1 MSAFARPAIFW
12 PHPFKPVTNTS
23 TPVLPLPFR
32 LILLSL
38 LLLPAAIEAQQQE
51 GYRLLSNQILVEEAG
66 HWGAWQA
73 PDGVRLIDEAG
84 QVEPRFLRRTFNA
97 ARNAHQF
104 EYVASINLGG
114 ASAQEDTLQG
124 GIRTAGTNLETAP
137 LILDGDMSTYWEP
150 DPQAPVDDWSLEID
164 LARTLVI
171 DRVVVRF
178 AEEGAG
184 DPFLKFR
191 VLISDGL
198 EFGRGEEGRRR
209 QFYRVGLVTKP
220 NKDQRTFVFDVEPQ
234 RPVAADITGEIAQ
247 FIRID
252 VLDSDGDRAEAIDQ
266 ATYEALP
273 EEDRGVIDYFRL
285 TSGRRQ
291 ILVGQET
298 YQLLPAD
305 EQGPVVHYR
314 RERPR
319 LAEVEVYALG
329 ENIVSLTQ
337 RGRERGL
344 DESGSN
350 FVLFQIFTDG
360 LYSSQLP
367 MRTYNPFTDRNQVSI
382 DLGAKYWLERIKLL
396 SPAGPPPVFQ
406 IRVSDGALNPDG
418 EFIWTTFDERRNQ
431 AGYQHVEEAFPVQEV
446 RYIEA
451 RRLEFSG
458 SAQEEGNL
466 SEIQAY
472 GEGFVS
478 EVVMQSPFIR
488 LDRPRLFNTV
498 EWEGEAPPNTRIEVR
513 TRSGDEIIEIPHYFA
528 ITGREISRSL
538 WERIPANIRPEV
550 VIEEVPG
557 TDWSNW
563 SEPYLE
569 SGQVF
574 KSPSPRS
581 LALVEVKLLSDEPL
595 RSASIQRL
603 RLRFG
608 PPLVDKVVG
617 EIWPARGIDPG
628 EERDFTL
635 YMRPIFGP
643 GNPGFDRV
651 RLVSSSVA
659 PIELTSVRALPASGP
674 ARNLWPGPME
684 VEPQPEGDVVLNFPD
699 PVVRQGE
706 TYAIAFRTKVFLQST
721 TFRAELTRQTRPG
734 SVQPISAGDASRAIP
749 TQSLVVV
756 SELKG
761 SQLLDELSLEPR
773 VFTPNGDGINDETV
787 VKLTVFHLEGDKR
800 LEVEIRDLA
809 GRRVRDLGASQTRPS
824 GEHFFSWD
832 GRDEHGSLVPPGT
845 YIVRAGFSTHTQA
858 DGTRAVR
865 LVHLV
870 Y

>member
-1 MSAFARPAIFW
+1 MSAL
-12 PHPFKPVTNTS
+12 KTQ
-23 TPVLPLPFR
+23 
-32 LILLSL
+32 
-38 LLLPAAIEAQQQE
+38 AQQQE
-51 GYRLLSNQILVEEAG
+51 GYRLLSNQVLINRAD
-66 HWGAWQA
+66 HWRVWQA
-73 PDGVRLIDEAG
+73 PDGVRVIAEDG
-84 QVEPRFLRRTFNA
+84 RVVPRFLRRSFNA
-97 ARNAHQF
+97 ARNADQF

-114 ASAQEDTLQG
+114 TSSEIDTLRG
-124 GIRTAGTNLETAP
+124 GVRTAGTNLETAP
-137 LILDGDMSTYWEP
+137 LILDGDMTTYWEP
-150 DPQAPVDDWSLEID
+150 DAAAPVDQWSLEID
-164 LARTLVI
+164 LARTLII
-171 DRVVVRF
+171 DRVAVRF
-178 AEEGAG
+178 VDEGQG

-234 RPVAADITGEIAQ
+234 RPVAADVTGEIAQ

-252 VLDSDGDRAEAIDQ
+252 VLDSDGARAQ
-266 ATYEALP
+266 AVDEVAHNALAA
-273 EEDRGVIDYFRL
+273 EDRGAIDYFRL

-319 LAEVEVYALG
+319 LAELEVYALG
-329 ENIVSLTQ
+329 ENIVGLTQ
-337 RGRERGL
+337 RGRKRGL
-344 DESGSN
+344 DESGSD

-367 MRTYNPFTDRNQVSI
+367 MRVYNPFTDRNQISI

-396 SPAGPPPVFQ
+396 APAGPPPVFQ
-406 IRVSDGALNPDG
+406 VRVSDGAINPDG

-431 AGYQHVEEAFPVQEV
+431 AGYQHVEESFPSQEV
-446 RYIEA
+446 RYIET

-472 GEGFVS
+472 GEGYVS
-478 EVVMQSPFIR
+478 EVVMRSPFFR
-488 LDRPRLFNTV
+488 LDRPRLFSTV
-498 EWEGEAPPNTRIEVR
+498 TWEGEAPPNTRIEVR
-513 TRSGDEIIEIPHYFA
+513 TRSGDEIVEIPHYFA

-538 WERIPANIRPEV
+538 WERIPANVRPEK

-569 SGQVF
+569 SGQAF
-574 KSPSPRS
+574 KSPSPRT
-581 LALVEVKLLSDEPL
+581 LALAEVKLLSDEPL

-603 RLRFG
+603 QLHFG

-617 EIWPARGIDPG
+617 EIWPARGVDPG
-628 EERDFTL
+628 ELRDFTL
-635 YMRPIFGP
+635 YIRPIFGP
-643 GNPGFDRV
+643 GNPGFDRL
-651 RLVSSSVA
+651 RLISSSVA
-659 PIELTSVRALPASGP
+659 PIELTSVRALPAAGGSTD
-674 ARNLWPGPME
+674 LWPGRME
-684 VEPQPEGDVVLNFPD
+684 VESQPEGDVILAFPE
-699 PVVRQGE
+699 PVVRAGT
-706 TYAIAFRTKVFLQST
+706 TYAIAFRTQVFLQST
-721 TFRAELTRQTRPG
+721 TFRAELTRRTRPG
-734 SVQPISAGDASRAIP
+734 RVQAISAGDASRAIP

-756 SELKG
+756 SELG
-761 SQLLDELSLEPR
+761 RRQLLDKLSLAPR

-787 VKLTVFHLEGDKR
+787 VKLVIFHLEGTKR

-809 GRRVRDLGASQTRPS
+809 GRRVRDLSARQARPS
-824 GEHFFSWD
+824 GEHLVAWD
-832 GRDEHGSLVPPGT
+832 GRDDNGALVPPGT
-845 YIVRAGFSTHTQA
+845 YLVRAGFATDTQA
-858 DGTRAVR
+858 QGTRAVR